1 MHEIIVFRLVTQIVV
16 EYTWK
21 KTLDKTEAAIKNT
34 QSRETGNIEY
44 QRHKNKDK
52 QKKNRNTICV
62 GHHYAQTNSNNVKKT

>member
-1 MHEIIVFRLVTQIVV
+1 MHEIIVFRLVTQIVL

-52 QKKNRNTICV
+52 QKKTATQYVLDTTMRKEIQIT
-62 GHHYAQTNSNNVKKT
+62 

>member
-52 QKKNRNTICV
+52 QKKKPQHNMCWTPL
-62 GHHYAQTNSNNVKKT
+62 YANKFK